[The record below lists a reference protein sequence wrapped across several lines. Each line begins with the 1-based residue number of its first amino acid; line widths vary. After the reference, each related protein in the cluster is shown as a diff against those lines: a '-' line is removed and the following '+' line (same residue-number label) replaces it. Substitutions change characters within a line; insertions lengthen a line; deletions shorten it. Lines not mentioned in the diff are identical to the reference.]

1 MELNS
6 IYLDE
11 NIINII
17 YNKLEINSKIKFA
30 YLNKFTYTNYKCIN
44 KTLIYNYIY
53 TDYILFKKLLNFFN
67 YNEKELLLIGRTCL
81 ENIPKIAEKK
91 TRSFQTYGINN
102 KLRRLNRNYY
112 YYDLRYF
119 FELIM
124 NNISVKELIKS
135 KDINDKIKLML
146 NKIVKYRYLSRFET
160 LWKISSEPSLR
171 TLNWDFT
178 PCDKDIKWVKVQ
190 CGWKG
195 PPR

>member
-1 MELNS
+1 MEFNS

-30 YLNKFTYTNYKCIN
+30 YINKFSYTNYKCIN

-53 TDYILFKKLLNFFN
+53 TYYILFKKLLNFFN
-67 YNEKELLLIGRTCL
+67 YNETELLKIGRTCL
-81 ENIPKIAEKK
+81 ENIPKIAEKR
-91 TRSFQTYGINN
+91 TGSFQTNGLNN
-102 KLRRLNRNYY
+102 KLNY

-124 NNISVKELIKS
+124 NNISIKELIKLN
-135 KDINDKIKLML
+135 DVNDKIKFML
-146 NKIVKYRYLSRFET
+146 NKIVKYRYLYRFET

-171 TLNWDFT
+171 TLNWNFT
-178 PCDKDIKWVKVQ
+178 PCDKDIKWIKVQ

>member
-1 MELNS
+1 MEFNS

-30 YLNKFTYTNYKCIN
+30 YINKFSYTNYKCIN

-67 YNEKELLLIGRTCL
+67 YNETEILKIGRTCL
-81 ENIPKIAEKK
+81 ENIPKIAEKR
-91 TRSFQTYGINN
+91 TESFQTNGLNN
-102 KLRRLNRNYY
+102 KLNY

-124 NNISVKELIKS
+124 NNISIKELIKLN
-135 KDINDKIKLML
+135 DVNDKIKFML
-146 NKIVKYRYLSRFET
+146 NKIVKYRYLYRFET

-171 TLNWDFT
+171 TLNWNFT
-178 PCDKDIKWVKVQ
+178 PCDKDIKWIKVQ